1 MKFSKIE
8 REHLFK
14 AWVAI
19 SLAFGIVL
27 SGGISGIFG
36 PNLLTMIIISALT
49 VGVGFLA
56 HEIAHKYVAQKYHC
70 YAEFRAFDTMLIL
83 AIFMSF
89 FGFVFAAPGAVM
101 IRGVINR
108 ERNGKI
114 SIAGPITNIIIA
126 LFFLLLLNLSIL
138 PMLSK
143 YGLLINAW
151 LALFNMI
158 PFGNLDGAKVLRWDK
173 KIYGITTAVALILLL
188 LSFRILP
195 F

>member
-27 SGGISGIFG
+27 SGGISGIFS
-36 PNLLTMIIISALT
+36 PNLLTMVIVSALT
-49 VGVGFLA
+49 VGLGFLA
-56 HEIAHKYVAQKYHC
+56 HEIAHKYVAQRYHC
-70 YAEFRAFDTMLIL
+70 YAEFRAFDKMLIL

-114 SIAGPITNIIIA
+114 SLAGPITNIIIA

-143 YGLLINAW
+143 YGLLINSW

-158 PFGNLDGAKVLRWDK
+158 PFGNLDGSKILRWDK
-173 KIYGITTAVALILLL
+173 KIYSITTAVALILLL

>member
-56 HEIAHKYVAQKYHC
+56 HEIAHKYVAQRYHC